1 MIFASFAAKDH
12 WSGHGSTLQHE
23 FNPLGVTFMISPTA
37 FTQAQPVWPRGLAGQ
52 MNTWVSWHAHV
63 ELKAGARATLRLAAA
78 TMYRLWVNGAMV
90 GHGPARTGHR
100 HARIDEYTL
109 IVPVNGVMEVVIEV
123 SDYGVPNFA
132 ATHEPAFCCA
142 ELVVGKKVL
151 AHTTARGGSFIAER
165 RAERVQRSERYSYQR
180 GFSEAYRFGDKGVF
194 WLTPGYV
201 PTQPLALA
209 RVTYARTWLAR
220 GLAMPDYAVVRP
232 KPRSTFGQ
240 AGFSAKKA
248 AKYQPMTYVTDVPK
262 ISQGWPLSEI
272 EWPFFGLLAGLSYRD
287 GGTDKFTKSTAFTL
301 KAREWRLFDFGAIK
315 TGFPALKLRAAKAS
329 RILLLF
335 DEVLTDGHI
344 GVTKTAIVNGI
355 RLELAAGAELDFTA
369 FEPHTLQ
376 HLQLL
381 VWEGEVSFTEL
392 RLVNFINGHAISDGP
407 KTLNVTERM
416 VRRAAVA
423 TFRQNALDVFMDC
436 PSRERAGWLC
446 DSLFTARAEW
456 HFCGD
461 NPIERAFLENYLRPA
476 KFDGLPKGMVP
487 MCYPAELLQGQFIPN
502 WAMFFVI
509 QLDEARRERRL
520 PKEWQSLIERRVRGL
535 VNYFR
540 RFENESG
547 LLEKLESWV
556 FVEWSKANDFV
567 QDVNFPTNMLY
578 AATLRS
584 AARLLGDE
592 RLAKQADKIN
602 TAVRELAWREGRFVD
617 NAIREKNGNLT
628 ITNNA
633 SEVCQYYA
641 WFTGQ
646 LAIADE
652 PALWRRMVRADYGEL
667 HPANAFIGKLVRL
680 ELLIANGE
688 YAAARRELLASFA
701 PMARETGTLWEMLD
715 SSASRDHGFTS
726 YVAVLIDLLAA
737 AKVKA

>member
-487 MCYPAELLQGQFIPN
+487 MCYPAEPLQGQFIPN

>member
-1 MIFASFAAKDH
+1 
-12 WSGHGSTLQHE
+12 
-23 FNPLGVTFMISPTA
+23 MISKTG
-37 FTQAQPVWPRGLAGQ
+37 FTKAQPVWPRGLAGQ
-52 MNTWVSWHAHV
+52 MNTWVSFHARV
-63 ELKAGARATLRLAAA
+63 ELKPKSHATLRLAAA

-100 HARIDEYTL
+100 HARIDEHAL
-109 IVPVNGVMEVVIEV
+109 VAGANGVLELVIEV

-142 ELVVGKKVL
+142 ELIAGKKVL
-151 AHTTARGGSFIAER
+151 AHTATRGGGFTAER
-165 RAERVQRSERYSYQR
+165 REERVQRIERYSYQR
-180 GFSEAYRFGDKGVF
+180 GFSEAYRFGERGVF
-194 WLTPGYV
+194 WRAPGYV
-201 PTQPLALA
+201 PAQPLALA
-209 RVTYARTWLAR
+209 RVSYARTWLER
-220 GLAMPDYAVVRP
+220 GLDLPDMSVLRP
-232 KPRSTFGQ
+232 KPPSTFGK
-240 AGFSAKKA
+240 AGFNAKRA
-248 AKYQPMTYVTDVPK
+248 AKYQPMTYVSDVPK
-262 ISQGWPLSEI
+262 TSQGWPLSEI

-287 GGTDKFTKSTAFTL
+287 AGAGQLARNGAFTL
-301 KAREWRLFDFGAIK
+301 KAREWRLFDFGAIQ
-315 TGFPALKLRAAKAS
+315 TGFPAVKLRAAKAS
-329 RILLLF
+329 RLLLLF

-344 GVTKTAIVNGI
+344 GVTKTAIVNGL
-355 RLELAAGAELDFTA
+355 RLELAAGAELDFSA

-376 HLQLL
+376 HLQVL
-381 VWEGEVSFTEL
+381 VWEGEVTFADV
-392 RLVNFINGHAISDGP
+392 RLINFINGSAIGEGP
-407 KTLNVTERM
+407 KDLPATERM

-423 TFRQNALDVFMDC
+423 TFRQNALDEFMDC

-461 NPIERAFLENYLRPA
+461 NPIERAFLENFLRPT

-487 MCYPAELLQGQFIPN
+487 MCYPAEPLQGQFIPN
-502 WAMFFVI
+502 WAMFFVL
-509 QLDEARRERRL
+509 QLDEARRVRCL
-520 PKEWQSLIERRVRGL
+520 PKDWQPLIERRVRGL

-540 RFENESG
+540 KFENERG

-556 FVEWSKANDFV
+556 FVEWSKANNFV

-578 AATLRS
+578 AATLRA
-584 AARLLGDE
+584 AARLLGDQQ
-592 RLAKQADKIN
+592 LAKKADKIN
-602 TAVRELAWREGRFVD
+602 AAVRELAWRDGKFVD
-617 NAIREKNGNLT
+617 NAVREKDGTLT
-628 ITNNA
+628 VTTNA

-646 LAIADE
+646 LSLGDE
-652 PALWRRMVRADYGEL
+652 PALWRRLVREGYGEL

-680 ELLIANGE
+680 ELLITTGE

-726 YVAVLIDLLAA
+726 YVAVLIDRLHA
-737 AKVKA
+737 AKKKR

>member
-1 MIFASFAAKDH
+1 MNSIRSA
-12 WSGHGSTLQHE
+12 L
-23 FNPLGVTFMISPTA
+23 PFMISKTG

-52 MNTWVSWHAHV
+52 MNTWVSFHARV
-63 ELKAGARATLRLAAA
+63 ELKPQTRATLRVAAA

-100 HARIDEYTL
+100 HARIDEHALTA
-109 IVPVNGVMEVVIEV
+109 PADGVIELVIEV

-142 ELVVGKKVL
+142 ELITGRKVI
-151 AHTTARGGSFIAER
+151 AHTAARGGSFVAER
-165 RAERVQRSERYSYQR
+165 REERVQRSERYSYQR
-180 GFSEAYRFGDKGVF
+180 GFSEAYRFGDKGSF
-194 WLTPGYV
+194 WRGSGYV
-201 PTQPLALA
+201 PTQPLPLA
-209 RVTYARTWLAR
+209 RVTYARTWLER
-220 GLAMPDYAVVRP
+220 GLAMPDYTVVRP
-232 KPRSTFGQ
+232 QPRSTFGK

-248 AKYQPMTYVTDVPK
+248 AKYQPMTYVSDVPK
-262 ISQGWPLSEI
+262 TSLGWPLSEI
-272 EWPFFGLLAGLSYRD
+272 DWPFFGLLAGLTYRD
-287 GGTDKFTKSTAFTL
+287 AGAGRLPKGGAFTL
-301 KAREWRLFDFGAIK
+301 KAREWRLFDFGAIQ
-315 TGFPALKLRAAKAS
+315 TGFPAVKLRAAKAS
-329 RILLLF
+329 RLVLLF

-381 VWEGEVSFTEL
+381 VWEGEVSFTAV

-407 KTLNVTERM
+407 QTLNVTERM

-487 MCYPAELLQGQFIPN
+487 MCYPAEPLQGQFIPN
-502 WAMFFVI
+502 WAMFFVL
-509 QLDEARRERRL
+509 QLDEARRVRRL
-520 PKEWQSLIERRVRGL
+520 PKDWQPLIERRVRGL

-540 RFENESG
+540 RFENELG

-567 QDVNFPTNMLY
+567 QDVNLPTNMLY

-584 AARLLGDE
+584 AARLLGDM
-592 RLAKQADKIN
+592 RLAKQADEIN
-602 TAVRELAWREGRFVD
+602 SVVRELAWREGRFVD
-617 NAIREKNGNLT
+617 NAIREKDGTLT
-628 ITNNA
+628 VTNNA

-652 PALWRRMVRADYGEL
+652 SALWRRMVRADYGEL

-688 YAAARRELLASFA
+688 YPAARRELLASFA

-726 YVAVLIDLLAA
+726 YVAVLIDRLAA